1 MSHTITLNEALG
13 VIVLRYRGT
22 VQFTEIRNVFDELV
36 RVPGFKAG
44 LSLVADFRDTNSP
57 LTGAEVNRLADYAKK
72 TDPDWGVTKWAF
84 LASQD
89 VTFGVARM
97 YGALTHDYQV
107 TTHVFRNAREAD
119 DWLGLNIELT
129 RILALTPDRSLS
141 RD

>member
-1 MSHTITLNEALG
+1 MFSTSWCG
-13 VIVLRYRGT
+13 FRGS
-22 VQFTEIRNVFDELV
+22 R
-36 RVPGFKAG
+36 RG
-44 LSLVADFRDTNSP
+44 LASSPISATPDSP